1 MTDRDIEVRL
11 AEAIRHA
18 APDRLEQILSQC
30 NDQEGAVIAMNEKKT
45 RKPIHRWKIW
55 AGAAAAALL
64 LAVGLWGY
72 NANYGV
78 DSIIGIDVNP
88 SVELRI
94 NRSEEVFKAMLSM
107 TMLMSSWTVWI

>member
-64 LAVGLWGY
+64 LAVGLWVIMLTMVLTPSL
-72 NANYGV
+72 ASM
-78 DSIIGIDVNP
+78 SIPV
-88 SVELRI
+88 
-94 NRSEEVFKAMLSM
+94 
-107 TMLMSSWTVWI
+107 